1 MDNRINEIRRK
12 ISVLRADMMEV
23 EAAIRGQIKQDLDC
37 AESAARLFAMRQEVV
52 AWIGDWKAA
61 GGGERLPTVQERLK
75 ENHRSPEKNKPEK
88 NKHEK
93 NNKSEKL
100 RVVARR

>member
-23 EAAIRGQIKQDLDC
+23 EAAIRGQIKHDLDC
-37 AESAARLFAMRQEVV
+37 TESATRLLVMRRELVTL
-52 AWIGDWKAA
+52 IGEWKAA

-88 NKHEK
+88 N
-93 NNKSEKL
+93 NKSEKL